1 MNGTKEQILNTALA
15 LFSQNGFEAVSVS
28 DIAGR
33 LGITKGALY
42 KHFKNKQDIFDSILS
57 RMERLYSQVCLSWT
71 SCTDEYSSHA
81 DTPPAVKAS
90 LSFCSSCFSFWTK
103 DEFASSFRKM
113 LVLEQYRSAEMSR
126 LHCAYLVSSPV
137 ETLTGLF
144 RSFNVTEAAEKAF
157 SLYSAIYFSFGIYD
171 GAEDKL
177 CTYFIL
183 KESIERRCF
192 DIFGNAV

>member
-113 LVLEQYRSAEMSR
+113 LMLEQYRSAEMSR

-144 RSFNVTEAAEKAF
+144 RSFNVTGAADKAF
-157 SLYSAIYFSFGIYD
+157 SLYAAIYFSFGIYD

>member
-71 SCTDEYSSHA
+71 SCTDEDSSHA

-144 RSFNVTEAAEKAF
+144 RSFNVTGASEKAF

>member
-113 LVLEQYRSAEMSR
+113 LVLEQYCSAEMSR
-126 LHCAYLVSSPV
+126 LHFAYLVSSPV

-144 RSFNVTEAAEKAF
+144 RSFNVTGAAEKAF

>member
-1 MNGTKEQILNTALA
+1 
-15 LFSQNGFEAVSVS
+15 
-28 DIAGR
+28 
-33 LGITKGALY
+33 
-42 KHFKNKQDIFDSILS
+42 
-57 RMERLYSQVCLSWT
+57 MERLYSQVCLSWT
-71 SCTDEYSSHA
+71 SCTDEYAFHA
-81 DTPPAVKAS
+81 DTTPAVKAA
-90 LSFCSSCFSFWTK
+90 LSFCVSCFSFWSK
-103 DEFASSFRKM
+103 DEFASSFRKK

-137 ETLTGLF
+137 EALTGLF
-144 RSFNVTEAAEKAF
+144 RSFNVTGAAEKAF

>member
-71 SCTDEYSSHA
+71 SCTDEYSSHE

-144 RSFNVTEAAEKAF
+144 RSFNVTGAAEKAF

-192 DIFGNAV
+192 DIFGKAV

>member
-1 MNGTKEQILNTALA
+1 MNGTKEQILNTAFA

-57 RMERLYSQVCLSWT
+57 RMERLYSQICLSWT

-81 DTPPAVKAS
+81 DTPSAVKAS

-144 RSFNVTEAAEKAF
+144 RSFNVTGAAEKAF

>member
-71 SCTDEYSSHA
+71 SCTDEYSSDA

-90 LSFCSSCFSFWTK
+90 LSFCSSCFSFWTNDFLSCGK
-103 DEFASSFRKM
+103 ASVQTLSGWIFPNTKSPATGVKM
-113 LVLEQYRSAEMSR
+113 EGEKRS
-126 LHCAYLVSSPV
+126 VP
-137 ETLTGLF
+137 GF
-144 RSFNVTEAAEKAF
+144 RSV
-157 SLYSAIYFSFGIYD
+157 
-171 GAEDKL
+171 
-177 CTYFIL
+177 
-183 KESIERRCF
+183 
-192 DIFGNAV
+192 